1 MERNLLLR
9 CMLLAG
15 MAGRRRGGKPVKRRR
30 ARASQLPRRSPPRA
44 RARPSP
50 LLDDSGEHT
59 IPTPLPDHV
68 LSDFTLGSP
77 EHEERRIRE
86 YVEVQAAP
94 ERVVHLEKLKSEQ
107 LRTRTLDAWDVRTD
121 RNRYWVITNPTN
133 LYSHEHFPSLDF
145 TISVHVGIT
154 ERVYPRQLPAVPTA
168 QRRRL
173 ASAWRTW
180 HQAAAALDE
189 ADEAEEFQS
198 IGVRCR
204 DTLLDLAE
212 AMAHPEMVPP
222 GQEPPQRDNFLDW
235 SELVANTLARGSSA
249 ERVRQYLKAI
259 ADRTWRLVAWVTH
272 DQNATWADA
281 QLVVDATQNVL
292 AAFGAAVL
300 RYESGAPERCPEC
313 SSYRLTT
320 DYRSDL
326 DAEVPLCETCGWTML
341 PPRE

>member
-1 MERNLLLR
+1 M
-9 CMLLAG
+9 
-15 MAGRRRGGKPVKRRR
+15 KKRRR
-30 ARASQLPRRSPPRA
+30 VRPSQRPRRPPSRS

-50 LLDDSGEHT
+50 LFDDSSEHT

-86 YVEVQAAP
+86 YVEAQAAP
-94 ERVVHLEKLKSEQ
+94 ERVVHLEKLKTEH

-121 RNRYWVITNPTN
+121 GSRYWVITNPTN
-133 LYSHEHFPSLDF
+133 LYSHQHFPSLDF
-145 TISVHVGIT
+145 TLSVHVGIT
-154 ERVYPRQLPAVPTA
+154 ERVYARQPSPVPSA

-204 DTLLDLAE
+204 DTLLDFVA
-212 AMAHPEMVPP
+212 ATAHAEMVPD
-222 GQEPPQRDNFLDW
+222 GQETPQRGNFRAW
-235 SELVANTLARGSSA
+235 TELIANAIARGRSA
-249 ERVRQYLKAI
+249 ERVRQYLKAV
-259 ADRTWRLVAWVTH
+259 AEETWQLVGWLTH
-272 DQNATWADA
+272 AQNATWADA
-281 QLVVDATQNVL
+281 QMAVDATQNVL
-292 AAFGAAVL
+292 VAFGAAVL
-300 RYESGAPERCPEC
+300 RYETGAPERCPQC
-313 SSYRLTT
+313 SSYRLTN
-320 DYRSDL
+320 DYRTDIA
-326 DAEVPLCETCGWTML
+326 AEVPLCETCGWTML